1 MLLLHMK
8 KEGMEV
14 RVVSE
19 DTPSE
24 VCLDTLSL
32 HLADGSHINK
42 CLEEDTNVQQP

>member
-1 MLLLHMK
+1 MK

-42 CLEEDTNVQQP
+42 CFEEETNVQQP